1 MTVILLLAIKHLG
14 KTHTGESHHSNLDDY
29 GFRKLSHMINIPF
42 LFLPKIG
49 KELKGKV
56 YIKEVYRLH
65 LTSPHSSCQLSWKRQ
80 SMWSPTTSI
89 TRIPPQLSPNG
100 INMETVNSRLSLYPI
115 TVRLISV
122 KKAENLVWI
131 FLLIDFCCVFNVL
144 WEW

>member
-56 YIKEVYRLH
+56 YIKEVKPLTFNITSLVMSIIVEAAVHVKSNYLH
-65 LTSPHSSCQLSWKRQ
+65 HSHTSPI
-80 SMWSPTTSI
+80 I
-89 TRIPPQLSPNG
+89 TER
-100 INMETVNSRLSLYPI
+100 Y
-115 TVRLISV
+115 
-122 KKAENLVWI
+122 
-131 FLLIDFCCVFNVL
+131 
-144 WEW
+144 